1 VLIRLERVKGAVV
14 LVVSDDGRGFSVAA
28 VTTAEDRGLGIFGM
42 QERASYVGGSVA
54 LTSDIGKGTS
64 VRAVIPR

>member
-1 VLIRLERVKGAVV
+1 
-14 LVVSDDGRGFSVAA
+14 VAA

-64 VRAVIPR
+64 VRAVIPI